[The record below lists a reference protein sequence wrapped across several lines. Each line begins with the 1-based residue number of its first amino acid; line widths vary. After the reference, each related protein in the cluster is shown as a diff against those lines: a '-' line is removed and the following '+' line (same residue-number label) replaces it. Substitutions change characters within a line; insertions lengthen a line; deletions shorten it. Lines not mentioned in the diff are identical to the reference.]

1 MDHTLTN
8 AEKVLLAAM
17 RLCGGDSGR
26 SFTAEELAIA
36 AWLDDK
42 ASFGLRSY
50 ENVYPDSNKL
60 FKSID
65 SKGGLVA
72 KGLIVKVGDR
82 TFRLSAG
89 GIAAGSRL
97 NPSNPEQQLKLER
110 EFATAVNKLVS
121 HSIFAEWLKDHA
133 KPTKFSAA
141 GQFWGVAPGTP
152 PRVVRDRIANIEA
165 TLKQALQYMVT
176 RGVSALFKEKDRVLC
191 ERGDIERCL
200 EFHDVLKQRFSK
212 ELAILMS

>member
-1 MDHTLTN
+1 MDQSLTN

-17 RLCGGDSGR
+17 RLCDGDPGR
-26 SFTAEELAIA
+26 SFTAEELAVA

-42 ASFGLRSY
+42 ASFGLRNY
-50 ENVYPDSNKL
+50 ENEYPDSNKL

-97 NPSNPEQQLKLER
+97 SPTKPDVQLKLER
-110 EFATAVNKLVS
+110 ELATAVNKLIS
-121 HSIFAEWLKDHA
+121 HSAFAEWLTDHA

-152 PRVVRDRIANIEA
+152 ARVARDRIANIEA
-165 TLKQALQYMVT
+165 TLRQALQYMGARDVN
-176 RGVSALFKEKDRVLC
+176 VLFKEKDRVLC
-191 ERGDIERCL
+191 ERRDVERCM
-200 EFHDVLKQRFSK
+200 EFHEVLKQRFSK
-212 ELAILMS
+212 ELGMLMS

>member
-1 MDHTLTN
+1 MNPVLTN
-8 AEKVLLAAM
+8 TERMLLAAL
-17 RLCGGDSGR
+17 RLCDGDPSR
-26 SFTAEELAIA
+26 SFTAEELAVTT
-36 AWLDDK
+36 WLQDK

-50 ENVYPDSNKL
+50 ENTYPDSNKL

-72 KGLIVKVGDR
+72 RGFIVKVGDR

-97 NPSNPEQQLKLER
+97 GQNNPEQQLKLER
-110 EFATAVNKLVS
+110 ELATSINKLVS
-121 HSIFAEWLKDHA
+121 HPVFKEWLQDHSR
-133 KPTKFSAA
+133 PTKFSAA

-152 PRVVRDRIANIEA
+152 ARVVRDRIANIEA
-165 TLKQALQYMVT
+165 TLRQALEYMVT
-176 RGVSALFKEKDRVLC
+176 RGVSSLFKEKDRVLC

-200 EFHDVLKQRFSK
+200 ECHEALKARFSR
-212 ELAILMS
+212 ELEMLMS